1 MKQVKFVQ
9 TTQSV
14 YDALASKDSG
24 TLYFIIDTQRI
35 YKGSE
40 LYGATTVDQAIV
52 DSIEASAITVDG
64 SNVSLEGHTHSFG
77 DIVKDQQTLDQV
89 IGGIQQQLVG
99 LEETLHII
107 NNGEVQ

>member
-1 MKQVKFVQ
+1 M
-9 TTQSV
+9 
-14 YDALASKDSG
+14 
-24 TLYFIIDTQRI
+24 
-35 YKGSE
+35 
-40 LYGATTVDQAIV
+40 
-52 DSIEASAITVDG
+52 
-64 SNVSLEGHTHSFG
+64 SLEGHTHSFG